1 MSPTSSFNVSAV
13 KKFYN
18 LAKNKDHRYHSYDL
32 CFNTFKIFLKKD
44 MCSDADYDYMALHLG
59 MYLASWGMYRG
70 SSKLLTD
77 KSYQVHIGAV
87 KILLNKK
94 YHKLHQIS
102 PDGLNEV
109 NIKLILL
116 LFNELR
122 TYYGGENV
130 SPTDTLITK
139 IMLGTYACSVALDTR
154 VKGNL
159 GKLKITQTFGEKHLE
174 DIKNYYLTNKKIIDD
189 IVSSIDNEDYGV
201 IKCLDMAFFG

>member
-102 PDGLNEV
+102 PE
-109 NIKLILL
+109 
-116 LFNELR
+116 
-122 TYYGGENV
+122 
-130 SPTDTLITK
+130 
-139 IMLGTYACSVALDTR
+139 
-154 VKGNL
+154 
-159 GKLKITQTFGEKHLE
+159 
-174 DIKNYYLTNKKIIDD
+174 
-189 IVSSIDNEDYGV
+189 
-201 IKCLDMAFFG
+201 